1 MTNDNKKLGEF
12 TLKEIQRVLYG
23 IPNFDVTFEIDDNN
37 MLSVTALETATGNIM
52 TITIKRDNGDLDVEK
67 ILKETSIENNKNKKF
82 KGKSYSKI

>member
-1 MTNDNKKLGEF
+1 
-12 TLKEIQRVLYG
+12 
-23 IPNFDVTFEIDDNN
+23 